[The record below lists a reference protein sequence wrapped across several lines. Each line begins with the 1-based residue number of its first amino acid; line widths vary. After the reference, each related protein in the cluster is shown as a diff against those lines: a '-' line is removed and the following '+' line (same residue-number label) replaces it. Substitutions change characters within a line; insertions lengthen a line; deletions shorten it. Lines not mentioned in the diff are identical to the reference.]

1 MTLTNIISAI
11 GNNSSIYP
19 LIVRDCGIEA
29 PSKILIARNE
39 NKKESK
45 ELANDATREKIID
58 EYATSA
64 IWLGGIPAV
73 ECIADKFISKK
84 GYNPNVNIKLF
95 KEEQNKNVNNIAPSA
110 LTPERFPRVFKDKVL
125 LYLYED
131 AGKTKR
137 TKMFKKQLQI

>member
-84 GYNPNVNIKLF
+84 DITLMLILSYSKKNKIKMLAIF
-95 KEEQNKNVNNIAPSA
+95 SKELNTI
-110 LTPERFPRVFKDKVL
+110 
-125 LYLYED
+125 
-131 AGKTKR
+131 
-137 TKMFKKQLQI
+137 